1 MRKYGRVDPRAIL
14 TSALLLVILLGMVTH
29 RHKHVA
35 PAVIRFE
42 PALNGAAGDG
52 QDSAFPPSRSRAPQ
66 PVKRKIFLPPMIAA
80 LETGRL
86 S

>member
-1 MRKYGRVDPRAIL
+1 MRKHGRVDPRAIL

-29 RHKHVA
+29 RHRHVA

-42 PALNGAAGDG
+42 PAMNEPAGG
-52 QDSAFPPSRSRAPQ
+52 EDSAFPPGRGRAPQ
-66 PVKRKIFLPPMIAA
+66 PAKRKTFLPPMMAA
-80 LETGRL
+80 VETGRV